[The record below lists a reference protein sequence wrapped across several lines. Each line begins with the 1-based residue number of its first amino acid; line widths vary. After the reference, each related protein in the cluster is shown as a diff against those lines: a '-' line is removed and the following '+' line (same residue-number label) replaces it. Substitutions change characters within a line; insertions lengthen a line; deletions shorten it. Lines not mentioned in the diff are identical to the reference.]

1 MDIAIIQLMSSN
13 VSDPLYHAQPLI
25 NPSYFS
31 DFLFGL
37 SEETFGFQIE
47 QNLVETVLHLQ

>member
-1 MDIAIIQLMSSN
+1 MSSN
-13 VSDPLYHAQPLI
+13 ASDPLDLDQPLI

-31 DFLFGL
+31 DFQFGV

-47 QNLVETVLHLQ
+47 QNKVETVLHLQ